1 MGEEIR
7 SAVDFYNRHPIS
19 AEIVLAKLRLSRGH
33 LDGLRPDD
41 LFAHDQ
47 DHYGG
52 TRATDALARLAQIG
66 PGTQVADFCAGL
78 GGPARY
84 LAHRYGAVVTGI
96 ELTPA
101 RVAGA
106 GALTRIVGLEGKVRV
121 IEGDVMQVPLP
132 DASMDVVISQE
143 ALLHVPDNLR
153 ALREAYRILK
163 PGGRIAFS
171 TWIAPKPLAE
181 PDRDLMW
188 RGMARASL
196 YSLEGYQ
203 DLVREAGF
211 TTASAEDLTA
221 EWGSILRER
230 LAMYRKLRGEAEAAG
245 TPSGHDAFYE
255 SYVRFVELVSAGE
268 MGGGRFAAVKK

>member
-1 MGEEIR
+1 MSVVIK
-7 SAVDFYNRHPIS
+7 SAIDFYNRHPIT
-19 AEIVLAKLRLSRGH
+19 ADIALAKLKQARGT
-33 LDGLRPDD
+33 LDD
-41 LFAHDQ
+41 LKPEDLLAHDQ

-52 TRATDALARLAQIG
+52 TAATDALAKLAHVAE
-66 PGTQVADFCAGL
+66 GTKVADFCAGI

-84 LAHRYGAVVTGI
+84 IAHRYGADVTGI

-106 GALTRIVGLEGKVRV
+106 NELTRRVGLQDHVRV

-132 DASMDVVISQE
+132 DASVDAVISQE

-153 ALREAYRILK
+153 ALQEAHRILK

-171 TWIAPKPLAE
+171 TWIAPQPLSE

-188 RGMARASL
+188 RGMAMASL
-196 YSLEGYQ
+196 HSLRGYQ
-203 DLVREAGF
+203 ALLQEAGF
-211 TTASAEDLTA
+211 TAIAMEDLTA
-221 EWGSILRER
+221 DWGEILRQR

-245 TPSGHDAFYE
+245 TPSGHDAFYD
-255 SYVRFVELVSAGE
+255 SYVRFVDLVSVGE
-268 MGGGRFAAVKK
+268 MGGGRYGAQKA